1 MRYYMHDGPAAFRF
15 ELAGDLDAADAAR
28 LEQDWHTASSMM
40 GNRTLII
47 DVSFVT
53 GIDETVRSLFRR
65 WYAAGAEF
73 SASSK
78 RSRELVE
85 SITERPFT
93 QELPHAQTYR
103 PWFSFKSHALFKSAL
118 LGLLALVPVRARA
131 EGPSIISPA
140 PTESLAFGRYIASIQ
155 ERDPF
160 TESGPVIVEIE
171 ASLPGLYKQSR
182 VLAIRLTGQS
192 ERSEYQVL
200 LVDGDATVTQEV
212 IARYLAAQEQ
222 VEALPASSVEITP
235 ANYKFRYMGAVG
247 TGATSAYVYR
257 ITPRKNRAGLLQ
269 GQLWIDLTT
278 GVAVLESGHF
288 VKTPPPF
295 VGRIEMVRDTTLLNG
310 SPSVRITHVTLE
322 TKTLGRGEL
331 TITECRLT
339 AEGESPSKP
348 TGASGG
354 SLTAKD
360 AWKRPMRL
368 SWTRTSSASQSSPD
382 PRQRSLSRE

>member
-1 MRYYMHDGPAAFRF
+1 M
-15 ELAGDLDAADAAR
+15 LGD
-28 LEQDWHTASSMM
+28 
-40 GNRTLII
+40 RTLIL
-47 DVSFVT
+47 DLSFVT
-53 GIDETVRSLFRR
+53 RIDDAVRSLFRR

-73 SASSK
+73 ATSSK
-78 RSRELVE
+78 RSRDLVE

-93 QELPHAQTYR
+93 QELPHAPTYR
-103 PWFSFKSHALFKSAL
+103 PRFSFKSHALFKSTL
-118 LGLLALVPVRARA
+118 LALLALVPVSAQA
-131 EGPSIISPA
+131 ESPSIISLAPA
-140 PTESLAFGRYIASIQ
+140 EGLAFARYIASIQ

-160 TESGPVIVEIE
+160 AESGPVLVEIE
-171 ASLPGLYKQSR
+171 GSLPGLYKESR
-182 VLAIRLTGQS
+182 VLAIRLTGES

-222 VEALPASSVEITP
+222 VEALPTSSVEITP

-257 ITPRKNRAGLLQ
+257 ITPRKNRAGLLR

-278 GVAVLESGHF
+278 GVEVLEAGHF

-295 VGRIEMVRDTTLLNG
+295 VRRIEVVRDTTLLNG

-339 AEGESPSKP
+339 
-348 TGASGG
+348 
-354 SLTAKD
+354 
-360 AWKRPMRL
+360 
-368 SWTRTSSASQSSPD
+368 SSASPSSPD
-382 PRQRSLSRE
+382 ALQRSLGSE